1 MKMSLRKFP
10 KIDEFFSSKKAED
23 LLSASL
29 SSDKLFVWGSLI
41 CITFVFLSS
50 LFLLLV
56 YRGLAPQ
63 VPLFYSL
70 PWGEKMLAD
79 RVWLWLLPIVSLTV
93 FSLNLFLAGKLAR
106 DLAILS
112 RILVWTA
119 TFVSLI
125 LFITLFK
132 IVTS

>member
-1 MKMSLRKFP
+1 
-10 KIDEFFSSKKAED
+10 
-23 LLSASL
+23 
-29 SSDKLFVWGSLI
+29 
-41 CITFVFLSS
+41 
-50 LFLLLV
+50 
-56 YRGLAPQ
+56 
-63 VPLFYSL
+63 
-70 PWGEKMLAD
+70 MLAD
-79 RVWLWLLPIVSLTV
+79 RVWLWLLPIVSLAV

>member
-1 MKMSLRKFP
+1 
-10 KIDEFFSSKKAED
+10 
-23 LLSASL
+23 
-29 SSDKLFVWGSLI
+29 
-41 CITFVFLSS
+41 
-50 LFLLLV
+50 
-56 YRGLAPQ
+56 
-63 VPLFYSL
+63 
-70 PWGEKMLAD
+70 MLAD